1 MHASKSYERAVDVTA
16 LGVPQSDDEP
26 TVGPLTTHCCLPCCR
41 EADVQRCRR
50 PPPPLP
56 SGTLTFLLTDIEG
69 STRLW
74 QDAPDAMQIALA
86 RHDVIL
92 RQGIET
98 HGGRVFK
105 TAGDA
110 FFAAFTQTCGCRRQC
125 AWLQTRQ
132 IGADVL
138 AIDPP

>member
-1 MHASKSYERAVDVTA
+1 MPPITRADAST
-16 LGVPQSDDEP
+16 
-26 TVGPLTTHCCLPCCR
+26 
-41 EADVQRCRR
+41 
-50 PPPPLP
+50 PPLP
-56 SGTLTFLLTDIEG
+56 TGTLTFLVTDIEG

-98 HGGRVFK
+98 HGGQVFK

-110 FFAAFTQTCGCRRQC
+110 FFAAFTTTVARAGRR
-125 AWLQTRQ
+125 TG
-132 IGADVL
+132 GA
-138 AIDPP
+138 AGAAG